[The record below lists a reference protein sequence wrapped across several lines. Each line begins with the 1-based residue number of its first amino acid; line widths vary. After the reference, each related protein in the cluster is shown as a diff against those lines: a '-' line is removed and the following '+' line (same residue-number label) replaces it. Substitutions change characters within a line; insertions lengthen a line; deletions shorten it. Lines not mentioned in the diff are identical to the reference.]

1 MKGTF
6 REIVEDTRDFA
17 NDKQSQESGRQ
28 MTIGGCI
35 ELYGNESEK

>member
-1 MKGTF
+1 MKGTV
-6 REIVEDTRDFA
+6 REIVEDMGDFA